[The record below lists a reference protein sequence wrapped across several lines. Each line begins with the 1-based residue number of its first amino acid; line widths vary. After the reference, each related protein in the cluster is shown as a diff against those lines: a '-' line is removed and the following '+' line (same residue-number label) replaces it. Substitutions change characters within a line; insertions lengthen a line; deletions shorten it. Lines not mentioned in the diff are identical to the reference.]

1 MSKYRKP
8 VYAGNIYGGVFLVI
22 LSILFFLSIIPGK
35 EILESDYEIL
45 RNAELSFRDYVTL
58 NFPLVSNLIG
68 PFGAF
73 FGFWFVFFTGSLFS
87 HFVLLAV
94 FILGL
99 LKIFAPFNREYAIKA
114 LAVIFI
120 GFFLNILLIALGHN
134 VIFVNGVLVE
144 GMYYILSRIFD
155 TTGTAIISIALLL
168 GFFIAIT
175 GTTFLLNLLSWVGR
189 QFILFFSLFKLKRE
203 TGDKERVK
211 AKPARVKELKNR
223 KASRTIAD
231 NRETKVKPTI
241 TDHIGSDVPDPVEE
255 SGEIGKNFD
264 IKDYTEVTPAVSRKR
279 KRGETGEEENEQGE
293 YQKPDIEEFLKSSAK
308 VLARDREEME
318 ATIKS
323 TSSILIEKLAQFG
336 VEAEVVNVNIGP
348 IITQYELK
356 PAPSV
361 KVSRFLALADDLA
374 LAIKSRSI
382 RVQAPIPGKGLIG
395 IEVPNREREM
405 IYLKDVLL
413 SEQMEKTKS
422 KLAFALGKDI
432 VGSPVVADLAAMP
445 HLLIAG
451 STGSGKSVCINSI
464 ICSLLFRAAPE
475 ELRLVLIDPKRIELS
490 GYEGIPHL
498 IRDVVSDVDEALIV
512 LNWAVSEMERRY
524 ELLQHYNVRD
534 INLYNKKIRELM
546 AKEEESFE
554 ETLPYIIIVIDEFAD
569 LMMRSGR
576 DIEMPITRLAQ
587 LARAI
592 GIHLVLA
599 TQRPSIKVI
608 TGLIKANFPSR
619 IAFQVAQKI
628 DSRVILDMNGAE
640 NLLGRGD
647 MLYIPP
653 TKGQAERIHGAFIA
667 DDEIEALIA
676 YLRTQPKPE
685 QKIEITKEETEGVEL
700 VDFDDELFIDAARL
714 VVSTD
719 TASVSMLQRHFK
731 IGYARAGRLIDM
743 LERAKIIGKYV
754 GSKSRDVI
762 ATQEVLDA
770 YGID

>member
-35 EILESDYEIL
+35 EMLETDYEIL
-45 RNAELSFRDYVTL
+45 RNAGLSFLDYITL
-58 NFPLVSNLIG
+58 NFPTVNNLIG

-73 FGFWFVFFTGSLFS
+73 FGFWFIFFTGNFFS
-87 HFVLLAV
+87 YFVLLAV

-99 LKIFAPFNREYAIKA
+99 LRIFAPYSKEFVIKA
-114 LAVIFI
+114 VAIIFI
-120 GFFLNILLIALGHN
+120 GFFLNVLLMALGES
-134 VIFVNGVLVE
+134 FFYPNGILVE

-168 GFFIAIT
+168 GFIIAII
-175 GTTFLLNLLSWVGR
+175 GTTILLGFLRWLGGLFVG
-189 QFILFFSLFKLKRE
+189 LFSLFTVKSESLPKDKKKLKPI
-203 TGDKERVK
+203 K
-211 AKPARVKELKNR
+211 AKELKSR
-223 KASRTIAD
+223 KVRGEITDSLDSA
-231 NRETKVKPTI
+231 VKPTI
-241 TDHIGSDVPDPVEE
+241 TDHAGPEVPDSVEE
-255 SGEIGKNFD
+255 LDEAAKSFD
-264 IKDYTEVTPAVSRKR
+264 IKDFTEATPAVSRKR
-279 KRGETGEEENEQGE
+279 KKGKQSDEDSEQDE
-293 YQKPDIEEFLKSSAK
+293 YQKPEIERFLQSSAR
-308 VLARDREEME
+308 VLIRDREEME
-318 ATIKS
+318 STIKN
-323 TSSILIEKLAQFG
+323 TSRILIEKLAQFG
-336 VEAEVVNVNIGP
+336 VDAEVVNVNIGP

-356 PAPSV
+356 PAPNV
-361 KVSRFLALADDLA
+361 KVSRFHSLADDLA

-382 RVQAPIPGKGLIG
+382 RVQAPIPGRGLIG
-395 IEVPNREREM
+395 IEVPNKEREM
-405 IYLKDVLL
+405 IYLKDILL
-413 SEQMEKTKS
+413 SEQMEKTNS

-432 VGSPVVADLAAMP
+432 VGTPVVADLAGMP

-464 ICSLLFRAAPE
+464 ICSLLFRATPE

-498 IRDVVSDVDEALIV
+498 IRDVVSDADEALIV

-546 AKEEESFE
+546 AKEDDSFE

-576 DIEMPITRLAQ
+576 EIEMPITRLAQ

-667 DDEIEALIA
+667 DNEIEDLIA

-700 VDFDDELFIDAARL
+700 VDYDDELFIDAARL
-714 VVSTD
+714 VVSSD